1 MPANPKAEAPAL
13 PTATTFAEQ
22 ELQLL
27 RIVLLARGWT
37 LTDSKRDLDGL
48 TIIARRRF
56 PQEQITES

>member
-1 MPANPKAEAPAL
+1 MPANPKAETNQL

-22 ELQLL
+22 ELQLV

-37 LTDSKRDLDGL
+37 LTDSKRDVEGI

-56 PQEQITES
+56 PLDQETS